1 VVRIFFFSSI
11 SSWRHN
17 SYLHALI
24 LYRRRSVRGQKNP
37 AVIIL
42 TRSWPSSISIPFSD
56 FSQPLPISSAQP
68 PSADFFVRA
77 RHSYLFSTV
86 TAFVEKSA
94 RLLPCPWPQLLCS
107 SFLLSSKK
115 IPPLPSVDKIQ
126 PR

>member
-1 VVRIFFFSSI
+1 VVKIFFFSST

-24 LYRRRSVRGQKNP
+24 FYRRRSVRGQKNP

-77 RHSYLFSTV
+77 RHSYL
-86 TAFVEKSA
+86 
-94 RLLPCPWPQLLCS
+94 
-107 SFLLSSKK
+107 KK
-115 IPPLPSVDKIQ
+115 NPAASVCG
-126 PR
+126 